1 MANKNDV
8 TRIPLDGLLNLNK
21 YRSDITQFEG
31 FNKKNSPIYG
41 GVLSPLYGEKQTINE
56 NEKTVLV
63 NDDKYSLIK
72 QNEYGS
78 YLYKNGEFIQPYA
91 NVNLTKKSIK
101 VPYNILAFERDEE
114 NPNYIDIFVEGARFY
129 EIKRYD
135 ISTNEFE
142 DMVQF
147 YIPIGKISKVEMRYG
162 FVVFY
167 NFDLKQIIILR
178 KGKSDYRSFTWT
190 WVAERNLVDKL
201 TFTINKLKS
210 TFDHEGQPRYILSY
224 YGLQFDD
231 NNSMKTGYGN
241 KILTLEDSI
250 KGFTASQVTLKSKT
264 DSSLD
269 YYRIPTFAI

>member
-91 NVNLTKKSIK
+91 NVNLIKESIK

-114 NPNYIDIFVEGARFY
+114 NPNYIDMFVEGARFY
-129 EIKRYD
+129 EIKRYN
-135 ISTNEFE
+135 INTSEFE
-142 DMVQF
+142 DMTPP
-147 YIPIGKISKVEMRYG
+147 YIPIG
-162 FVVFY
+162 
-167 NFDLKQIIILR
+167 
-178 KGKSDYRSFTWT
+178 
-190 WVAERNLVDKL
+190 
-201 TFTINKLKS
+201 
-210 TFDHEGQPRYILSY
+210 
-224 YGLQFDD
+224 
-231 NNSMKTGYGN
+231 
-241 KILTLEDSI
+241 
-250 KGFTASQVTLKSKT
+250 
-264 DSSLD
+264 
-269 YYRIPTFAI
+269 